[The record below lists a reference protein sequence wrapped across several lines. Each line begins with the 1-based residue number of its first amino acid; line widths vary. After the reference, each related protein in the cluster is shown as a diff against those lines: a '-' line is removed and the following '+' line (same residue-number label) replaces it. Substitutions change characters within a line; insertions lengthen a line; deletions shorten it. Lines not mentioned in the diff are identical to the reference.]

1 MKVAILTQYQKDL
14 LSGQKFS
21 PDSYFSPIQDIDD
34 NWVISLEEISQC
46 INPSFWWI
54 KDLEIIDFNKKE
66 SLFFQQNM
74 GEA

>member
-14 LSGQKFS
+14 LLGQKFS

-34 NWVISLEEISQC
+34 NWVISLQEISQC

-74 GEA
+74 GDV